1 VSRTPGGRYDA
12 VVVGGGHNGLV
23 CAAYLAAAGLSVCV
37 VERRGIVGGAAVTE
51 EFHPGFRNSTA
62 SYTVSLLSPRV
73 IRDLDLATHGLRI
86 VRRPLANFLPF
97 PDGTH
102 LKVGGGLAAT
112 QREVAKFSPRDAQAL
127 PPYYAMLDRVAGVLR
142 ALLDVTPPN
151 VGAHRGG
158 RFAFALDAWK
168 TAKPFRALDATAQR
182 DVLDVLTKSAG
193 EILDRWF
200 ESAPLKAAFG
210 FDAVVGN
217 FQSPYAPGSAYVLL
231 HHVFGEVNGEAGQW
245 GHAIGGMG
253 AITQAMAKACTA
265 RGVEIRTSAAV
276 REVRVA
282 GGRAVGVTLES
293 GEAIE
298 ATRVVANVNPRLL
311 FEELV
316 APAHLDD
323 EFRARIAGYRCGSG
337 TLRMNVALAELPDFR
352 ALPGS
357 HAQAH
362 HGSGIIVAPSLAY
375 MERAYFDAKT
385 SGWSRAPIVEMLIPS
400 VLDDSLAPP
409 GKHAASL
416 FCQHVY
422 PRLDEVLPGHTWDD
436 HRDEVADLMI
446 ATVDAFAPNFAG
458 SVLGRRVLTPL
469 DLEREFGLTGGDI
482 FHGALALDQL
492 FSARPV
498 LGYADYRM
506 PIENLYLCGSGAHPG
521 GGVTGIPGKNAAR
534 EILRDVRRPRRWP
547 RGG

>member
-1 VSRTPGGRYDA
+1 VSRSTGGRYDA

-23 CAAYLAAAGLSVCV
+23 CAAYLAAAGMSVCV
-37 VERRGIVGGAAVTE
+37 VERRGVVGGAAVTE

-73 IRDLDLATHGLRI
+73 IRDLDLSAHGLRI
-86 VRRPLANFLPF
+86 VKRPLSNFLPF
-97 PDGTH
+97 PDDTF
-102 LKVGGGLAAT
+102 LKVGGGTAAT
-112 QREVAKFSPRDAQAL
+112 QHEVAKFSSRDAERL
-127 PPYYAMLDRVAGVLR
+127 PAYYAMLDRVANVLR

-151 VGAHRGG
+151 VGLHRGG
-158 RFAFALDAWK
+158 RVAFAFDAWK
-168 TAKPFRALDATAQR
+168 TMKPFRALDASAQR
-182 DVLDVLTKSAG
+182 DVLDLFTKSAG

-200 ESAPLKAAFG
+200 ESAPIKAAFG

-253 AITQAMAKACTA
+253 AITQAMAQACEA
-265 RGVEIRTSAAV
+265 RGVTIRTSAPV
-276 REVRVA
+276 REVRVER
-282 GGRAVGVTLES
+282 GRASGVTLAS
-293 GEAIE
+293 GETIQAS
-298 ATRVVANVNPRLL
+298 RVVANVNPKLL
-311 FEELV
+311 FERLV
-316 APAHLDD
+316 APEHLDD
-323 EFRARIAGYRCGSG
+323 DFRARIAGYRCGSG

-352 ALPGS
+352 ALPGTN
-357 HAQAH
+357 AEPH
-362 HGSGIIVAPSLAY
+362 HGAGIIVAPSLAY
-375 MERAYFDAKT
+375 MERAYFDAK
-385 SGWSRAPIVEMLIPS
+385 SFGWSRAPIVEMLIPS

-409 GKHAASL
+409 DRHVASL
-416 FCQHVY
+416 FCQHVH
-422 PRLDEVLPGHTWDD
+422 PRLDEVMPGETWDD
-436 HRDEVADLMI
+436 RRDEVADLMI
-446 ATVDAFAPNFAG
+446 ATVDAVAPNFAR

-469 DLEREFGLTGGDI
+469 DLEREFGLVGGDI

-506 PIENLYLCGSGAHPG
+506 PIQGLYLCGSGAHPG

-534 EILRDVRRPRRWP
+534 EILRDARRRR
-547 RGG
+547 RR